1 MSQQGETTPPL
12 PIIISTY
19 ETKPMLLAI
28 TFGPS
33 DDPSIYWNQK
43 KIKIDEESAI
53 EYARKQMT
61 TPGVFGYAVVECDL
75 ASYRLVDEL
84 GLGPEAQLSQ
94 SNGQIRIQHPE
105 WSEGYIGK

>member
-1 MSQQGETTPPL
+1 
-12 PIIISTY
+12 
-19 ETKPMLLAI
+19 MLLAI

-43 KIKIDEESAI
+43 QLHANEESAI
-53 EYARKQMT
+53 KSSLKEMS

-75 ASYRLVDEL
+75 TSYRLVDEL

-105 WSEGYIGK
+105 WREGFVGK